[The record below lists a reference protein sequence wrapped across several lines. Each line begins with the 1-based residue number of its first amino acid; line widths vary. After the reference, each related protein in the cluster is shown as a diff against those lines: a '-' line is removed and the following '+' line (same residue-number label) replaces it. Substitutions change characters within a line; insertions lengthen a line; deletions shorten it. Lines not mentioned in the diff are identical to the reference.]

1 MKFFLT
7 FIFIYLFLLCNAQN
21 KSTPHV
27 QKSTDTSAISNK
39 QSLQKSNNIF
49 FQGTKLFCSLYR
61 KTKYRLFIKR
71 NEISITTI
79 YNGENT
85 IKGVIKNGKIYSN
98 NPLEKG
104 NKMLAGEVYL
114 LKNNTFRVLTS
125 EGGEYDEF
133 TKCKQ

>member
-1 MKFFLT
+1 MKILLT
-7 FIFIYLFLLCNAQN
+7 FIFTCFFLLSNAQLSNTSKQSN
-21 KSTPHV
+21 KEIT
-27 QKSTDTSAISNK
+27 QKSDST
-39 QSLQKSNNIF
+39 F
-49 FQGTKLFCSLYR
+49 FQGTKLFCSVYR
-61 KTKYRLFIKR
+61 KTRYRLFIKG
-71 NEISITTI
+71 NEISITAI